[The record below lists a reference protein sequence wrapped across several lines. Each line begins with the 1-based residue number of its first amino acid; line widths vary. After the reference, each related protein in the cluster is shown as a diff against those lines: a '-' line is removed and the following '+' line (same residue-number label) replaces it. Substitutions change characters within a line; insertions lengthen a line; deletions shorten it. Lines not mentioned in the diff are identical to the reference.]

1 MNPFGVGVV
10 GIGDISD
17 VYLANLARFGDIV
30 RVVGCAGRDVEKAR
44 RKAAQHNLPSAY
56 AMRDA
61 NGDSP
66 RGWADGIC
74 ETGPS
79 LSSAST

>member
-44 RKAAQHNLPSAY
+44 RKAAQHNLPKRL
-56 AMRDA
+56 RDGRRA
-61 NGDSP
+61 ARLTTRS
-66 RGWADGIC
+66 RSC
-74 ETGPS
+74 
-79 LSSAST
+79 ST